1 MNILGARHV
10 IGFPMQS
17 KAPRVPTA
25 IARLLADGAAAAV
38 IADTTV
44 ATWLAIEA
52 ALSPIIGLRGV
63 AALYKRSLYL
73 TRGDYPWLGTVYEG
87 ALGPSEF
94 ASLQG
99 ALGRQPDAEAAAASA
114 ALLQTFNNLLT
125 SLIGESLSERLLRSV
140 WDNHSSGPAAQDP
153 SP

>member
-1 MNILGARHV
+1 MTLLGALHV
-10 IGFPMQS
+10 SGFPMQN

-25 IARLLADGAAAAV
+25 IARLLAEGADASRMAAA
-38 IADTTV
+38 TV
-44 ATWLAIEA
+44 AAWLAIEA

-63 AALYKRSLYL
+63 AAMYKRSLFL
-73 TRGDYPWLGTVYEG
+73 TRSEFPWLGAVYEG

-99 ALGRQPDAEAAAASA
+99 ALSRQSDADAAAASA
-114 ALLQTFNNLLT
+114 ALLQSFNSLLA

-140 WDNHSSGPAAQDP
+140 WESHSSGSAAQDP
-153 SP
+153 